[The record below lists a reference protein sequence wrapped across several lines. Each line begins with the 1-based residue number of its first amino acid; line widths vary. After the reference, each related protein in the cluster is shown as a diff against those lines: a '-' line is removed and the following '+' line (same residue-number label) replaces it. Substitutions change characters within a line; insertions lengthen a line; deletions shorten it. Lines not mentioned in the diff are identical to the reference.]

1 MPTTTI
7 SPIAAQVR
15 AALGRPNALVTEPGE
30 SDTRVSVWSVR
41 ELEDLFARFG
51 GTVTASPAVR
61 LLSDGTTF
69 EVIEVAT
76 SFDLPDLGP
85 VEVFTDWV
93 PADEAYALHL
103 PVIQAIA

>member
-1 MPTTTI
+1 MTNATI
-7 SPIAAQVR
+7 CPLATQVR
-15 AALGRPNALVTEPGE
+15 TALGRPNALVTEPGE

-61 LLSDGTTF
+61 LLSDGSTF
-69 EVIEVAT
+69 GVIEVTAT
-76 SFDLPDLGP
+76 FDLASLGP
-85 VEVFTDWV
+85 VQVFTDWV
-93 PADEAYALHL
+93 PADEAYALRL